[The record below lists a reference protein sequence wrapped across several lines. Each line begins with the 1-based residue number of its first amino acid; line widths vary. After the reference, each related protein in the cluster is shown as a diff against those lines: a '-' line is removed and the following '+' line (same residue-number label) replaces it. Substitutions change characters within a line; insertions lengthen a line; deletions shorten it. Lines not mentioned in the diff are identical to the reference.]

1 MIINKLISNDQ
12 IQISNFFLYGEL
24 VPNYDEINN
33 EIFLSIFN
41 IKYLLIYQSE
51 ISKIIYPENFIKLK
65 EIKINNAESLFF
77 LKRINHDKKII
88 VSGSDINN
96 IKCKNQ
102 NLIECINKF
111 DFFFKT
117 SNNYLVHKIKNNKYK
132 IINKTNLP
140 NNDYLVSQF
149 LYSKKW
155 KASSE
160 SSISNLSDRLLI
172 IKVKDELS
180 IFYNDTLR
188 RYLMSA
194 SLATL
199 LFLVLFILFFKKK
212 YK

>member
-1 MIINKLISNDQ
+1 MVD
-12 IQISNFFLYGEL
+12 
-24 VPNYDEINN
+24 
-33 EIFLSIFN
+33 

-51 ISKIIYPENFIKLK
+51 VSKIIHPENFTKLK
-65 EIKINNAESLFF
+65 EIKINKDESLFF